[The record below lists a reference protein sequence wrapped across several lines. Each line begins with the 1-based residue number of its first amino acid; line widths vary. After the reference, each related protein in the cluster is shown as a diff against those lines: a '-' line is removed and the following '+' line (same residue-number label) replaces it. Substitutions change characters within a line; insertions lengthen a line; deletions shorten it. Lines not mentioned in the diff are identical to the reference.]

1 MFEIIKRLF
10 SSIFVIYGVP
20 VHFLKSQDGLFCSSL
35 IPIFTTSTSTSSNSA
50 TNSSFIF
57 FVSHYQDR
65 ISFDTIVHAADEIC
79 RKRLHADFKLKV
91 RTIYLVCIHM

>member
-1 MFEIIKRLF
+1 MFEIIKRPF
-10 SSIFVIYGVP
+10 SLIF
-20 VHFLKSQDGLFCSSL
+20 VHFLKSQDGLLCSSL
-35 IPIFTTSTSTSSNSA
+35 IPVFTLHPRQQVHLQIQPQIRPLFS
-50 TNSSFIF
+50 